1 MEYRRRRIWHLPGT
15 LTDGASVFN
24 TGTAAGSGVSTG
36 ASAIIG
42 FRFRNEGPDLT
53 SAADDTVHFGWARM
67 VLTGGAPGT
76 LVDYAFESAPN
87 VGIQAGV
94 MPEAAA
100 WMLMAAGV
108 AGLVARRR
116 LKAA

>member
-1 MEYRRRRIWHLPGT
+1 MECRRRRIWHLTGT

-36 ASAIIG
+36 APAIIG
-42 FRFRNEGPDLT
+42 LRFRNEGSTWQAPN
-53 SAADDTVHFGWARM
+53 DTVHFGWVRM

-76 LVDYAFESAPN
+76 LVDYAFKSAPN

-94 MPEAAA
+94 VPEPAA
-100 WMLMAAGV
+100 WVLMAAGV
-108 AGLVARRR
+108 AGLVVRRR

>member
-1 MEYRRRRIWHLPGT
+1 MI
-15 LTDGASVFN
+15 DGASVFN
-24 TGTAAGSGVSTG
+24 TGTASGSGVATG
-36 ASAIIG
+36 APAIIG
-42 FRFRNEGPDLT
+42 FRFRNESSNLA

-67 VLTGGAPGT
+67 VLTGGAPGP
-76 LVDYAFESAPN
+76 LVDCVFKSALN

-94 MPEAAA
+94 VPEPAA

-108 AGLVARRR
+108 AGFVARRR